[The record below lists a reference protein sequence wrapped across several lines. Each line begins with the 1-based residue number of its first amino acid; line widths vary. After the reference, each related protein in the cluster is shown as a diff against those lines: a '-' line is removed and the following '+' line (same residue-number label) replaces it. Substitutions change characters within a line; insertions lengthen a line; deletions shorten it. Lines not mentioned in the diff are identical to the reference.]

1 MDGSLLI
8 FFFFCI
14 INKKKFILTCW
25 IENATT
31 TVQDT
36 YHAKLP
42 LKFYRLLYCRCHIHI
57 GSCHDF
63 LPLTRHLLGKSRL
76 TEKYK
81 FPRCSY
87 DIKVVFKVHSL
98 CNDDISVKIWRQQLV
113 NLVDENLFIMQN
125 EGELSNDIN
134 QFKSHIIKIRWRSDS
149 EWRLLGSY
157 LYFSCC
163 GGRVAWWCRG
173 YAAASYFLGSGTVC
187 GITPACS
194 HVGVLWCPPKIPNHS
209 HWKCLGLFLFEQHFW
224 LGE

>member
-1 MDGSLLI
+1 MEV
-8 FFFFCI
+8 FWFFFCI
-14 INKKKFILTCW
+14 INRKKFILTCW

-87 DIKVVFKVHSL
+87 DIEVVFKVHSL

-134 QFKSHIIKIRWRSDS
+134 RFKSHIIKIRWRSDS

-163 GGRVAWWCRG
+163 GAVVVGWQG
-173 YAAASYFLGSGTVC
+173 GTVVQGLC
-187 GITPACS
+187 CS
-194 HVGVLWCPPKIPNHS
+194 LIVPGSWVLVLSVELLLHVLMWVSSGVLQKSLTIATES
-209 HWKCLGLFLFEQHFW
+209 V
-224 LGE
+224 